1 MTTEPKPDTTFVES
15 VARSNALGDALNG
28 IENAISEYWR
38 IAPPY
43 RRNAYQNGVEHGIV
57 VVGASIIKMIEKETA
72 KRTEANKI

>member
-1 MTTEPKPDTTFVES
+1 MTTEPKSDTTFIES

-28 IENAISEYWR
+28 IENAISKLWE
-38 IAPPY
+38 ISPPHQ
-43 RRNAYQNGVEHGIV
+43 RDEFMNGVEHGIV